1 MACLN
6 WLTGFNGEM
15 YLRGH
20 GVEKNAQK
28 AAELLVE
35 ARARGDAAASRVLSE
50 MYVCGDGVEH
60 DVNTAL
66 LTRLCLRAT
75 VPGVL
80 LRENELWAHQVQTE
94 VLEMNRVQLTS
105 ALHCM

>member
-1 MACLN
+1 
-6 WLTGFNGEM
+6 
-15 YLRGH
+15 
-20 GVEKNAQK
+20 
-28 AAELLVE
+28 
-35 ARARGDAAASRVLSE
+35 
-50 MYVCGDGVEH
+50 MYVYGDGVEQ

-80 LRENELWAHQVQTE
+80 LRENELWAHQVQTK

>member
-28 AAELLVE
+28 A
-35 ARARGDAAASRVLSE
+35 
-50 MYVCGDGVEH
+50 
-60 DVNTAL
+60 
-66 LTRLCLRAT
+66 
-75 VPGVL
+75 
-80 LRENELWAHQVQTE
+80 ELWAHQVQTK